1 MSNIHWSPET
11 ETEGKWMAPTHLVV
25 PAKREAT
32 NRSPR
37 PLRFPNPEIHLL
49 PLPSHGG
56 VGTDGLL
63 QVRPPRPQ
71 GPPPPFP
78 RLPLRPAHPP
88 PPTPTP
94 NPNPA
99 AGAARFAPYKPR
111 QFSKP
116 AAGPDPAAPAEGEE
130 APQDGAK
137 KKKKERATRPKLTPD
152 LLLSDDGLGFVLR
165 YFPKAFKPRARP
177 GSEVEDLGNL
187 IKLYADWHSRL
198 IPYYSFDQF
207 VRKAEKVGASSRVR
221 NYRILEIILPFGVS
235 FHAVTYGTTQEDPI
249 LGTEPPSTDNHEDV
263 DPFAMES
270 DDVDPMQED
279 LLNEIYEKTADE
291 PVLRSGDGGAE
302 QPVAPR
308 EAEKHQD
315 GEDGGGSKPSKVEL
329 TEEQKARMEANRLK
343 ALERAAAARARA
355 SQSQPT
361 TETTT

>member
-1 MSNIHWSPET
+1 MAASAPTGCFKCGRPGHWSRDCPS
-11 ETEGKWMAPTHLVV
+11 AP
-25 PAKREAT
+25 PSSST
-32 NRSPR
+32 N
-37 PLRFPNPEIHLL
+37 PN
-49 PLPSHGG
+49 
-56 VGTDGLL
+56 
-63 QVRPPRPQ
+63 
-71 GPPPPFP
+71 
-78 RLPLRPAHPP
+78 
-88 PPTPTP
+88 P

-99 AGAARFAPYKPR
+99 AGAGAARFAPYKPR

-116 AAGPDPAAPAEGEE
+116 AAAAAAAPAEGEE

-137 KKKKERATRPKLTPD
+137 KKKKERTTRPKLTPD

-221 NYRILEIILPFGVS
+221 RCISELKERVARGGDPTLLHQPPVEEVIPEGEPD
-235 FHAVTYGTTQEDPI
+235 GTTQEDPI

-291 PVLRSGDGGAE
+291 PVIRSGDGGAE

-315 GEDGGGSKPSKVEL
+315 GEESGGSKPSKVEL